1 MLLAEF
7 DAIPLLE
14 PPPPILKVIF
24 VLGSAGLVF
33 IGGSGYIASFAFS
46 VGLATASV
54 NYTVYIGSV
63 TVWGAG

>member
-1 MLLAEF
+1 MLLTAF

-33 IGGSGYIASFAFS
+33 MAASGYITTFAALGGSTAIS
-46 VGLATASV
+46 V
-54 NYTVYIGSV
+54 Y
-63 TVWGAG
+63 